1 MLSKLVTT
9 RSSALISSS
18 SSSPNKIISRTL
30 ASFASAPTVTVT
42 PSTKRTRS
50 AFAVTPIT
58 THTSAVSTS
67 TSTSTSTSISPFVA
81 RNHRT
86 LRRSMSTSTSASAST
101 SASPVKEEAFWALQ
115 QAKERDLV
123 GPEDTALI
131 FHSWTTHRKYLTHLK
146 EAFGDHPNAL
156 HAIAVKTNPHPAIL
170 KQLVDWGFGMECA
183 SMEEVYLA
191 LNAGCPGS
199 KIVFDSPVKTKHEIR
214 ICHENPQLHGI
225 LVNVNS
231 LEELERIP
239 ENPNFVVGLRINP
252 LVDTGTPEIFQVSGN
267 ESKFG
272 TPICSKQEIMD
283 AIAKH
288 PVTQLHV
295 HSGTA
300 MEDLQVAVGAI
311 RSVVE
316 FGVEANAMLES
327 KGIDRRI
334 VGVDIG
340 GGLRPEILGDEHSD
354 YGANLSRMQYYV
366 NELRTAAPA
375 LWDSMKLVTEFGQWS
390 YFYSGY
396 AYSQIEYAL
405 QREQT
410 RVAYIHLGADMFLRD
425 VYSGQC
431 RGMDFLPVGDAAR
444 RPRELTDI
452 AGPLCFAGDYLKQHV
467 MMPRFEEGDEILLLN
482 TGSNAFGLWSRH
494 CSRTVPQV
502 IGVDRQS
509 ETLTVMSPRRNAHL
523 EESYNGVMLP
533 WEVDDEHHDD
543 DDDEDAAVAAL

>member
-1 MLSKLVTT
+1 M
-9 RSSALISSS
+9 SSNA
-18 SSSPNKIISRTL
+18 NAANAATA
-30 ASFASAPTVTVT
+30 AST
-42 PSTKRTRS
+42 PS
-50 AFAVTPIT
+50 
-58 THTSAVSTS
+58 
-67 TSTSTSTSISPFVA
+67 
-81 RNHRT
+81 
-86 LRRSMSTSTSASAST
+86 
-101 SASPVKEEAFWALQ
+101 PVHEEAFWALQ
-115 QAKERDLV
+115 EAKDRDMV

-146 EAFGDHPNAL
+146 EAFADHPNAL

-170 KQLVDWGFGMECA
+170 RQLVAWGFGMECA

-191 LNAGCPGS
+191 LNAGCPGE

-214 ICHENPQLHGI
+214 ICHENPELHGI

-272 TPICSKQEIMD
+272 TPICSKEAIME
-283 AIAKH
+283 AIAKY

-300 MEDLQVAVGAI
+300 MEDLSEAVGAI
-311 RSVVE
+311 QSVVE

-340 GGLRPEILGDEHSD
+340 GGLRPEILGAEDSD

-366 NELRTAAPA
+366 RELRKVAPA

-425 VYSGQC
+425 IYTGKG
-431 RGMDFLPVGDAAR
+431 RGIDFLPVGEAAH
-444 RPRELTDI
+444 RPQEMTDI
-452 AGPLCFAGDYLKQHV
+452 AGPLCFAGDYLRQHV
-467 MMPRFEEGDEILLLN
+467 MMPRFEEGDEVLMLN

-502 IGVDRQS
+502 IGVDRES
-509 ETLTVMSPRRNAHL
+509 ETLTVMSPRRNPHL
-523 EESYNGVMLP
+523 EESYNGVLLP
-533 WEVDDEHHDD
+533 WELEEHESDD
-543 DDDEDAAVAAL
+543 DDEEDAAVAAL